1 MNGRRIFAA
10 VTVGH
15 LGIDIFNSM
24 GPVLLAFLSV
34 PLNLSAAQIGLAVGL
49 FQVLA
54 GTTQPAFGWLVDRVG
69 SRFLGPFSVAFNLAC
84 MALAVY
90 AAAATGRFLL
100 FLIPFAL
107 AAVASGAFHPLGV
120 MHSSTVNLAR
130 SATFTAIFFFCGQ
143 LGLTTGPGAA

>member
-84 MALAVY
+84 MALAV
-90 AAAATGRFLL
+90 
-100 FLIPFAL
+100 
-107 AAVASGAFHPLGV
+107 
-120 MHSSTVNLAR
+120 
-130 SATFTAIFFFCGQ
+130 
-143 LGLTTGPGAA
+143 